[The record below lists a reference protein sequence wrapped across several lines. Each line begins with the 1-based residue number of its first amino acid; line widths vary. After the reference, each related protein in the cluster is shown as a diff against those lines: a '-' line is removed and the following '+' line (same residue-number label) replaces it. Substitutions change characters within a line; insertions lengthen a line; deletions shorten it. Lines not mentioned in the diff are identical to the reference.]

1 MSKSRVDTGK
11 ERIRELEDKSE
22 EIIQDT
28 AKKERQRNGKHEML
42 KGSGRKKWNVRKA
55 IFRENG

>member
-28 AKKERQRNGKHEML
+28 EKKERQRNGKHEML
-42 KGSGRKKWNVRKA
+42 RGQEEK
-55 IFRENG
+55 NGM